1 MKRVALLA
9 VLTLAA
15 AASASAG
22 TASSHT
28 VRGDGMTLSLPVGW
42 HGVVG
47 PGGLQAADFRL
58 GSRVRTSAG
67 LARVARGHVH
77 VMVSNGGPWVPYL
90 PQYRR
95 ARAPL
100 VLRKRDLLQGGLEGF
115 AGNDTFARRDVVLG
129 GDMIEVLADLG
140 PKPHI
145 AAALQKVNRVLA
157 TLRVLPPRVL
167 RPRNGR
173 LAADGVSVRLLTSWS
188 GHIEIPAHRY
198 AARVALRVARA
209 NVDVTLLELT
219 EAPIGDHLDL
229 PVVLTSRNVLHN
241 TSPPLARRVFSTG
254 GRSFD
259 LSVTARSPGDLH
271 EANRLLAT
279 LKIAPRPW
287 TFQSCDLTLRVPG
300 TWRAAIRPHS
310 GCYPVIKLRGP
321 GVLVVLTELRPG
333 EHASGRILRRNGRRF
348 RVQVSPA
355 SARAAADE
363 VLATLRARPRS

>member
-9 VLTLAA
+9 VLALVA
-15 AASASAG
+15 AASASATTSG
-22 TASSHT
+22 RTL
-28 VRGDGMTLSLPVGW
+28 RGDGMTLSLPVGW

-47 PGGLQAADFRL
+47 PGGVQAADFRL
-58 GSRVRTSAG
+58 GPRVRTSAG

-90 PQYRR
+90 PQYHR

-115 AGNDTFARRDVVLG
+115 VGNDTFARRDVVLG

-157 TLRVLPPRVL
+157 TLHVLPPRVL

-173 LAADGVSVRLLTSWS
+173 LAADGVSVRLLTGWS

-198 AARVALRVARA
+198 AARVVLRVARA
-209 NVDVTLLELT
+209 NVHVTLLELT
-219 EAPIGDHLDL
+219 EAPMGDHLDL
-229 PVVLTSRNVLHN
+229 PVVLTSRNVLHS
-241 TSPPLARRVFSTG
+241 TSPPLARRVFSRG

-259 LSVTARSPGDLH
+259 LSVTTRSESDLH

-279 LKIAPRPW
+279 LDIVPRPW
-287 TFQSCDLTLRVPG
+287 TFESCNLTLRLPG

-333 EHASGRILRRNGRRF
+333 EQASGRIVRRNGRRF
-348 RVQVSPA
+348 HVEVKPA
-355 SARAAADE
+355 SAGAAADA